1 MGEFNPQTKFQ
12 PFTPIN
18 KSLILPTSGDRLGNV
33 RAFRNTLEIDTG
45 VGQVVSFLARSAAFD
60 VPFVPRLRRIQEGYN
75 PFNNPE
81 DLEGYESYFKEFER
95 STSPEETEMIKAGID
110 RSMDMRT
117 SIADYHGTRFFGNLF
132 DPINLVPMGL
142 ALGKGFGTGAK
153 FAMATGVGPFAT
165 SELIRHGIDP
175 TSTKFET
182 VMNVAGGTV
191 FMGLMG
197 GVMGKW
203 SPDPNA
209 IRVGA
214 AIERGLDLVIPMSRP
229 VQGTAHMSIGI
240 PMGYGVLGKQFERVL
255 NGFKSAANS
264 VGLTGEVLGKIVR
277 RKDGKGLKA
286 GLDEAGQ
293 KQPLKVKA
301 DWYPR
306 LYMET
311 NALRSLEAHHA
322 NVGDLRLL
330 RHELESPTH
339 IPMRA
344 EQTGLPE
351 AQIRDI
357 IEADIKRA
365 EAENKQAEAFFARDD
380 VQKQI
385 ELEKALGDDLSAT
398 VKDLDEY
405 ELVNSQ
411 ALEIINGVTPHLRNE
426 IREFQSILKAM
437 EEKLSATDVRIAKLE
452 EKIAKATRKTEE
464 TKYGNQLAKEVEAR
478 KFDSMNRNIA
488 EGQLSERK
496 HIASTK
502 EARELV
508 RDWNLAPA
516 LLNKI
521 MQSTKQF
528 PWWYLLKNDFRKVDP
543 VLGQKLQEFAL
554 AMASSPGLN
563 TFGSNVYRSLGP
575 SVEALV
581 HEHTGPY
588 VKAKKIKERAY
599 TKYLGLG
606 EDTTQLQ
613 TYWLDNKQRFKAKVE
628 RFREGRGQ
636 PPKARADGAP
646 EPMTLGEWNVEV
658 SRALMLGRHDIPEI
672 MEAAKPYREIWN
684 NMGKAAKDLQIYQT
698 QKGIDWEMTKVQK
711 ELDELNEKFERTG
724 LTKNQLA
731 EKADYE
737 LQMMA
742 LEKRKEAYEA
752 AGSEELTDAGY
763 FHIMYDPILLRQ
775 KREQVVKALVDWFQ
789 SKRTTRYGDQI
800 VTHKDMDLQARAEET
815 YSSLLREAE
824 AGEAERGLNTTDKRP
839 WLEARRAEHDEA
851 MKGTPLEGMRQPD
864 EIRLDIERLENN
876 GKSSVAEKNE
886 LQSVEEALAI
896 VDKSDIP
903 LPLNKKIG
911 TKFRRN
917 GYIDDKLRAIE
928 QGTPTGMAGPLMA
941 RDLDVPNEIWM
952 DLGVINMDIDTVMAH
967 YIFRMAPAIETA
979 RKFGDATA
987 AGHIKRIVKRMD
999 EAVEKLRETD
1009 PKAAD
1014 KLAKKA
1020 VEYQESMNDL
1030 RDIVHGFLQTTSDP
1044 ANITGRTLRALRNFN
1059 VLGSMGR
1066 SAYMAL
1072 GDTGNII
1079 ISQGFTRTFGH
1090 AFNRMTS
1097 GVHSGKLRM
1106 IDSEVELA
1114 GAATEVALGL
1124 RYRSFTETGAQWW
1137 AGNAFE
1143 KSLGDATQRFFMHN
1157 LLGPWTDMAS
1167 KVAGGMIQSRIV
1179 ENSIAWSKGTL
1190 SVREAKIMSR
1200 LNIDRE
1206 TAKVIAREWKRS
1218 GGLKHREMFIAN
1230 TTEWSQGTEWA
1241 RSIFRA
1247 ALNDEVRRAVII
1259 PGAVDKPTAL
1269 LKSEWWKIFGQ
1280 YKGFGLSA
1288 SNRIL
1293 ASGIQQEGMNKV
1305 TGMLSMVAIAAIVDG
1320 FKRPD
1325 YIQMSIDEQLLRAV
1339 ELSGVTGVLLDVND
1353 IIERISAGNV
1363 GIRPAFGMDIR
1374 ERNPNWANR
1383 VGALAGAVPNQW
1395 LTLFYGLTSDEASTN
1410 DAARGIRYMIPYNNL
1425 WAFNSSVN
1433 RIQRA
1438 AVDMIED

>member
-1 MGEFNPQTKFQ
+1 
-12 PFTPIN
+12 
-18 KSLILPTSGDRLGNV
+18 
-33 RAFRNTLEIDTG
+33 
-45 VGQVVSFLARSAAFD
+45 
-60 VPFVPRLRRIQEGYN
+60 
-75 PFNNPE
+75 
-81 DLEGYESYFKEFER
+81 
-95 STSPEETEMIKAGID
+95 
-110 RSMDMRT
+110 
-117 SIADYHGTRFFGNLF
+117 
-132 DPINLVPMGL
+132 MGL
-142 ALGKGFGTGAK
+142 AAGKGFGVGAK
-153 FAMATGVGPFAT
+153 YAMTTGTAPFAA
-165 SELIRHGIDP
+165 SEVIRHGVDP

-182 VMNVAGGTV
+182 ILNIAGGTA

-197 GVMGKW
+197 GAMGKW
-203 SPDPNA
+203 SPDPQA
-209 IRVGA
+209 IHVGA
-214 AIERGLDLVIPMSRP
+214 AIERGLDLVIPMNRP
-229 VQGTAHMSIGI
+229 SQGTPHMSVGI
-240 PMGYGVLGKQFERVL
+240 PMGYGVVGKQFERVL
-255 NGFKSAANS
+255 SGFKSAANS
-264 VGLTGEVLGKIVR
+264 VGLTGERLGKIVR
-277 RKDGKGLKA
+277 RKDGKGLKS
-286 GLDEAGQ
+286 GLDESGV
-293 KQPLKVKA
+293 KQPPKVKS

-311 NALRSLEAHHA
+311 NALRSLAAHHA
-322 NVGDLRLL
+322 NVGDLRIL
-330 RHELESPTH
+330 RRELESPTH

-344 EQTGLPE
+344 KQSGLPE
-351 AQIRDI
+351 AQIREI
-357 IEADIKRA
+357 IEADIKKM
-365 EAENKQAEAFFARDD
+365 EAESKLGEEFFARED

-411 ALEIINGVTPHLRNE
+411 ALEIINGVPAHLRNE

-437 EEKLSATDVRIAKLE
+437 DDKLEATDARISVLE
-452 EKIAKATRKTEE
+452 EKIAKAGRKTEK
-464 TKYGNQLAKEVEAR
+464 TKYGKQLLKETEAR

-502 EARELV
+502 EARELI
-508 RDWNLAPA
+508 RDWNLSPA

-543 VLGQKLQEFAL
+543 VLGQKLQMFAL

-563 TFGSNVYRSLGP
+563 TFGSNMYRSLGP

-599 TKYLGLG
+599 TKYIGIG

-613 TYWLDNKQRFKAKVE
+613 TYWIDHKQRFKAKVQ
-628 RFREGRGQ
+628 RFQEGRGQ
-636 PPKARADGAP
+636 PPKAAREGAP

-658 SRALMLGRHDIPEI
+658 SRALMTGKHEIPEV
-672 MEAAKPYREIWN
+672 MEAAKPYRDIWN
-684 NMGKAAKDLQIYQT
+684 KMGKAAKELNIYQT
-698 QKGIDWEMTKVQK
+698 QRGIEWELTKVQNDLD
-711 ELDELNEKFERTG
+711 ELDEIFQSKG
-724 LTKNQLA
+724 LTENQLA
-731 EKADYE
+731 QKADYE
-737 LQMMA
+737 LEKMG

-763 FHIMYDPILLRQ
+763 FHIMYDPILLRE
-775 KREQVVKALVDWFQ
+775 KRTEVLEALEKWFQ
-789 SKRTTRYGDQI
+789 SQRTTRFGDQI
-800 VTHKDMDLQARAEET
+800 VTNKDLDLKARAEET

-824 AGEAERGLNTTDKRP
+824 AGEAERGLHTTDKRD
-839 WLEARRAEHDEA
+839 WLLARRGEHEKA
-851 MKGTPLEGMRQPD
+851 LVGTELEGVRQPAQIMK
-864 EIRLDIERLENN
+864 EIDQAEMAWKNS
-876 GKSSVAEKNE
+876 GKSGSDPDVQLLNRE
-886 LQSVEEALAI
+886 LLDADAKLQL
-896 VDKSDIP
+896 VDARDPKLGIM
-903 LPLNKKIG
+903 
-911 TKFRRN
+911 FRRN
-917 GYIDDKLRAIE
+917 GHIDDKLAAIE
-928 QGTPTGMAGPLMA
+928 QGTPTGMAGPLLS

-952 DLGVINMDIDTVMAH
+952 ELGVINMDIDTVMAH

-979 RKFGDATA
+979 RKFGDATGA
-987 AGHIKRIVKRMD
+987 SHIKGIVKEMD
-999 EAVEKLRETD
+999 AAVEKLRKTD

-1020 VEYQESMNDL
+1020 IEYQESMNDL

-1044 ANITGRTLRALRNFN
+1044 ANITGRVLRALRNFN

-1090 AFNRMTS
+1090 AFDRMTS
-1097 GVHSGKLRM
+1097 GVHSGKIRM
-1106 IDSEVELA
+1106 MDSEAELA

-1190 SVREAKIMSR
+1190 SVKEAKIMSR

-1218 GGLKHREMFIAN
+1218 GGLMHRKMFIAN
-1230 TTEWSQGTEWA
+1230 TTQWAPGTEWA

-1247 ALNDEVRRAVII
+1247 AMNDEVRRAVII

-1305 TGMLSMVAIAAIVDG
+1305 TGMLSMVAIAAIVDS

-1363 GIRPAFGMDIR
+1363 GVRPLFGMDIR

-1383 VGALAGAVPNQW
+1383 VGALVGAVPNQW
-1395 LTLFYGLTSDEASTN
+1395 LTLMYGLTSDEASTN